1 MYMCTGLCIHVHRG
15 QRRMPFVTNY
25 LICLRQD
32 LSLNLGLG
40 YKPANTSD
48 VPVPQ
53 IANTGLQ
60 ACVFM
65 LAFLHKC

>member
-1 MYMCTGLCIHVHRG
+1 
-15 QRRMPFVTNY
+15 MPFVTNY